1 MMGVSFQY
9 LNPFEL
15 TFQQGIIRFKQI
27 KIFSQAFDFR
37 PVIMNVVVFKLI
49 LFLNYSLLFFQQLEP
64 LRLQPDI
71 ILAEILIFHKLANS
85 KLQVRNFLA
94 LHD

>member
-49 LFLNYSLLFFQQLEP
+49 LFLNYSLLFFQELEP
-64 LRLQPDI
+64 LRL
-71 ILAEILIFHKLANS
+71 
-85 KLQVRNFLA
+85 
-94 LHD
+94 